1 VNIKIIVLFFAILFI
16 RLLASD
22 SDLII
27 NEGQTIRLTAR
38 LISEPQ
44 VLGEKQSFK
53 INNFEIVSFKY
64 PEFHFGDELLIVGKV
79 KRKSWSFGWIKK
91 ETYLLNYPKIEKI
104 ESTGGLSIK
113 AKGFIL
119 EIGKR
124 LKDVYIRN
132 FPRPLDGIIA
142 GVVLGDK
149 NLISKDFW
157 EKLKTTGTLHIM
169 VASGMNIAMISE
181 GILSFLSYFLSRRKA
196 ILILIVLIWL
206 YTIMTG
212 STPSIVRA
220 AIMASLIY
228 FAQVIGRETG
238 AGRTLFL
245 TAAVMIIF
253 SPNLLF
259 DLGFELS
266 FMSTAGLV
274 FLSPKLKKIKFFLFR
289 FENFTSSIAS
299 LIATLP
305 LLFIFFGRLNFL
317 SPFINL
323 IILWTIPY
331 ILQLGIAVG
340 VLGLLWTTLG
350 EMASF
355 LLFPFVYYVKQIIDF
370 FAKFSLFQIELPKM
384 GWWFAL
390 LYYGLLAILIKN
402 NRKEAEEE

>member
-1 VNIKIIVLFFAILFI
+1 MNIKIIVLFFAILFI